1 MRWLLSALFMALW
14 TFADVLLNEA
24 ALRQALAE
32 EILRT
37 AQSIGAPVLLD
48 RSVDASWQVFLMSA
62 PFTAFFIQ
70 LAVYGAWS
78 LAYRLGGCGRRGF
91 AAALA
96 VVVAVTA
103 VLWLYGLRLVFF
115 MGYIPIEQPLM
126 YFTVN
131 AGLAFIKYS
140 ECARPPAPA
149 PG

>member
-1 MRWLLSALFMALW
+1 VRWLLSALFMAVW

-32 EILRT
+32 EILRS

-48 RSVDASWQVFLMSA
+48 QSVDASWRFFLVSA

-78 LAYRLGGCGRRGF
+78 SAYRLGGCRRDF

-96 VVVAVTA
+96 VVVALTA
-103 VLWLYGLRLVFF
+103 VLWLYGLPAVFF
-115 MGYIPIEQPLM
+115 MGYIPIEQPLT

-140 ECARPPAPA
+140 ECARPPATA

>member
-1 MRWLLSALFMALW
+1 LFMAVW
-14 TFADVLLNEA
+14 TFADVLLNDA

-32 EILRT
+32 LILRE
-37 AQSIGAPVLLD
+37 AQSIGAPVRLD
-48 RSVDASWQVFLMSA
+48 QSVDGSWRFFLLSA
-62 PFTAFFIQ
+62 PFAAFFIQ

-78 LAYRLGGCGRRGF
+78 LAYRLGGCRRGF

-96 VVVAVTA
+96 VVIAVTA
-103 VLWLYGLRLVFF
+103 VLWLYGLHVVFF

-140 ECARPPAPA
+140 ECARPPAA
-149 PG
+149 EPG

>member
-1 MRWLLSALFMALW
+1 VRWLLSALFIALW
-14 TFADVLLNEA
+14 TLADVLLNEA
-24 ALRQALAE
+24 VLRQALAE

-37 AQSIGAPVLLD
+37 AQSIGTPVLLD
-48 RSVDASWQVFLMSA
+48 RSVDASWQLFLVSA

-70 LAVYGAWS
+70 LVIYGAWS
-78 LAYRLGGCGRRGF
+78 SAYRLGGCRRGF
-91 AAALA
+91 TAALA
-96 VVVAVTA
+96 VVVVVTA
-103 VLWLYGLRLVFF
+103 VLWLYGLRLVFI

>member
-32 EILRT
+32 AILRRT
-37 AQSIGAPVLLD
+37 QSIGAPVLLD
-48 RSVDASWQVFLMSA
+48 QSVDVSWRSFLVSA
-62 PFTAFFIQ
+62 PFMAFFIQ

-78 LAYRLGGCGRRGF
+78 SAYRLGGCRRGF

-96 VVVAVTA
+96 VVAALTA
-103 VLWLYGLRLVFF
+103 VLWLYGLPAVFF

>member
-1 MRWLLSALFMALW
+1 
-14 TFADVLLNEA
+14 
-24 ALRQALAE
+24 
-32 EILRT
+32 
-37 AQSIGAPVLLD
+37 
-48 RSVDASWQVFLMSA
+48 
-62 PFTAFFIQ
+62 
-70 LAVYGAWS
+70 
-78 LAYRLGGCGRRGF
+78 LAYRLGGCRRRDF

-103 VLWLYGLRLVFF
+103 VLWLYGLHLVFI

>member
-1 MRWLLSALFMALW
+1 MALW

-32 EILRT
+32 WILRH
-37 AQSIGAPVLLD
+37 AQSFGTPVRLD
-48 RSVDASWQVFLMSA
+48 QSVDVSWRFFLLSA

-70 LAVYGAWS
+70 LAVYGAWIS
-78 LAYRLGGCGRRGF
+78 AYKLGGCRRDF

-103 VLWLYGLRLVFF
+103 VLWLYSLPAVFF

-126 YFTVN
+126 YLTVN

>member
-1 MRWLLSALFMALW
+1 MFMAVW

-48 RSVDASWQVFLMSA
+48 RSVDASWQIFLVSA

-70 LAVYGAWS
+70 LAVYGAWN
-78 LAYRLGGCGRRGF
+78 LAYRLGGCSRRGF

-96 VVVAVTA
+96 VVVALTA
-103 VLWLYGLRLVFF
+103 VLWLYVLHLVFI
-115 MGYIPIEQPLM
+115 MGYIPVEQPLM

>member
-1 MRWLLSALFMALW
+1 MAVR

-24 ALRQALAE
+24 ALRQALTE
-32 EILRT
+32 EILRRT
-37 AQSIGAPVLLD
+37 QSMGAPVRLD
-48 RSVDASWQVFLMSA
+48 QSVETSWRFFLVSA

-78 LAYRLGGCGRRGF
+78 LAYRLGGCRRGF

-96 VVVAVTA
+96 VVAAVTA
-103 VLWLYGLRLVFF
+103 VLWLYGLRIVFI

-126 YFTVN
+126 YLTVN

>member
-1 MRWLLSALFMALW
+1 MALW

-32 EILRT
+32 EILRR

-48 RSVDASWQVFLMSA
+48 QSVDVSWQSFLVWA
-62 PFTAFFIQ
+62 PFMAFFIQ

-78 LAYRLGGCGRRGF
+78 LAYRLGGCRRRGF

-96 VVVAVTA
+96 VVATVTA
-103 VLWLYGLRLVFF
+103 VLWLYVLHLVFI
-115 MGYIPIEQPLM
+115 MDYIPIEQPLM

-140 ECARPPAPA
+140 ECARPPAPT

>member
-1 MRWLLSALFMALW
+1 MRWLLSALFMAVW

-32 EILRT
+32 VILRR

-48 RSVDASWQVFLMSA
+48 QSVDASWRFFLVSA
-62 PFTAFFIQ
+62 LFTAFFIQ

-78 LAYRLGGCGRRGF
+78 SAYRLGGHRRGF
-91 AAALA
+91 AATLA

-103 VLWLYGLRLVFF
+103 VLWLYGLPAVFF

-140 ECARPPAPA
+140 ECARPPGPE

>member
-1 MRWLLSALFMALW
+1 MAVW
-14 TFADVLLNEA
+14 TFVDVLLNEA

-32 EILRT
+32 EILRR

-48 RSVDASWQVFLMSA
+48 RSVDASWRFFLVSA

-78 LAYRLGGCGRRGF
+78 SAYRLGGCRRGF

-96 VVVAVTA
+96 VVAAATA
-103 VLWLYGLRLVFF
+103 VLWLYGLRIIFF

>member
-1 MRWLLSALFMALW
+1 MRWLLSALFMAVW

-32 EILRT
+32 EILRRT
-37 AQSIGAPVLLD
+37 QSIGAPVLLD
-48 RSVDASWQVFLMSA
+48 RSVDASWQIFLVSA

-78 LAYRLGGCGRRGF
+78 SAYRLGGCRRGF

-96 VVVAVTA
+96 VVATLTA
-103 VLWLYGLRLVFF
+103 VLWLYGLHVVFI

-126 YFTVN
+126 YLTVN

-140 ECARPPAPA
+140 ECARPPAPE
-149 PG
+149 PE

>member
-1 MRWLLSALFMALW
+1 MRWILSALFMAVW

-32 EILRT
+32 EILRS
-37 AQSIGAPVLLD
+37 AQSIGAPVRLD
-48 RSVDASWQVFLMSA
+48 QSVEASWRFFLMSA

-78 LAYRLGGCGRRGF
+78 SAYRLGGCRRGF

-96 VVVAVTA
+96 VVAALTA
-103 VLWLYGLRLVFF
+103 VLWLYGLHVVFI

-126 YFTVN
+126 YLTVN

>member
-1 MRWLLSALFMALW
+1 VRWLLSAVFIAVW
-14 TFADVLLNEA
+14 TFVDVLLNEA

-32 EILRT
+32 EILRR

-48 RSVDASWQVFLMSA
+48 RSVNVSWRLFLVWA
-62 PFTAFFIQ
+62 PFVAFFIQ

-78 LAYRLGGCGRRGF
+78 LAYRLGGCRRGF

-96 VVVAVTA
+96 VVVALTA
-103 VLWLYGLRLVFF
+103 VLWLYVLPAVFF

-140 ECARPPAPA
+140 ECARPSAPA